1 MEFFAGG
8 GKKSTAIDSKGEDQ
22 MNEELEIVLNEL
34 EEEVDLLNL
43 LVNVQEWTP
52 PTRPKELIH
61 HTTTLT

>member
-1 MEFFAGG
+1 
-8 GKKSTAIDSKGEDQ
+8 